1 MRIKFFRYISER
13 ANDFSGALIEAEGA
27 LNDKVAKFERPYSM
41 AFSAEV
47 LRSRE
52 AIKPN
57 EEICW
62 DITIISF
69 FT

>member
-57 EEICW
+57 
-62 DITIISF
+62 
-69 FT
+69 